1 MVPVVDFWF
10 TTPALKQPVTRDLSS
25 TLIDRLTQLLLSP
38 GSSLSLWSLLGA
50 LIIAAAYGVVKRKGR
65 AVSLRALLRALFPRR
80 WLLGASAQADLG
92 FTLLAVFASTALFGW
107 AVLSHVGIAAAV
119 AGVLGQPLVLDLPT
133 WLAVAA
139 MTFALWLAYEFA
151 YWLDHMLSHKIPA
164 LWAFHKVHHSAET
177 LSPLTVFRVHP
188 VDSIV
193 FYNIV
198 AAVTG
203 VTAGVMHW
211 LVGAGVSPLTVAGT
225 NVLLI
230 ASIFTIK
237 HLHHSHVWVSWR
249 GNWGRLILSPA
260 HHQIHHSVAREH
272 HDRNFGE
279 TLAVFDWLA
288 GTLHQPQAKRE
299 PLTFGVEDMNGPHS
313 ARGSLVMPFAD
324 AFSPLW
330 RRTAADA
337 ASIPV
342 APASMPDIRR
352 ALH

>member
-164 LWAFHKVHHSAET
+164 LWAFLMTGDGPVSAGIN
-177 LSPLTVFRVHP
+177 LMVGF
-188 VDSIV
+188 
-193 FYNIV
+193 V
-198 AAVTG
+198 A
-203 VTAGVMHW
+203 
-211 LVGAGVSPLTVAGT
+211 
-225 NVLLI
+225 LL
-230 ASIFTIK
+230 ALDWHF
-237 HLHHSHVWVSWR
+237 WR
-249 GNWGRLILSPA
+249 GGLAPDWWMSLRILLTGIVLIS
-260 HHQIHHSVAREH
+260 
-272 HDRNFGE
+272 F
-279 TLAVFDWLA
+279 
-288 GTLHQPQAKRE
+288 
-299 PLTFGVEDMNGPHS
+299 
-313 ARGSLVMPFAD
+313 
-324 AFSPLW
+324 
-330 RRTAADA
+330 
-337 ASIPV
+337 IPV
-342 APASMPDIRR
+342 VF
-352 ALH
+352 

>member
-1 MVPVVDFWF
+1 M
-10 TTPALKQPVTRDLSS
+10 LRDYAS
-25 TLIDRLTQLLLSP
+25 TLLDRPVQLLLSP
-38 GSSLSLWSLLGA
+38 GSSLSLWSLLAA
-50 LIIAAAYGVVKRKGR
+50 LLIAAGVAVTKRQGR
-65 AVSLRALLRALFPRR
+65 AVSLRAMARAMFPRHR
-80 WLLGASAQADLG
+80 LFGASARTDVG

-107 AVLSHVGIAAAV
+107 AVVSHLGISSAV
-119 AGVLGQPLVLDLPT
+119 AGALRAPLAIGVPS

-139 MTFALWLAYEFA
+139 MTFTLWLAYEFA

-198 AAVTG
+198 AVMTG
-203 VTAGVMHW
+203 VTAGIMHW
-211 LVGAGVSPLTVAGT
+211 LVGAGVSPLTLAGT

-237 HLHHSHVWVSWR
+237 HLHHSHVWISWR
-249 GNWGRLILSPA
+249 GRWGRLILSPA
-260 HHQIHHSVAREH
+260 HHQIHHSVAPEH

-299 PLTFGVEDMNGPHS
+299 LLVFGVEDMNDPHS
-313 ARGSLVMPFAD
+313 VRGSLVAPFV
-324 AFSPLW
+324 
-330 RRTAADA
+330 DA
-337 ASIPV
+337 AQSLVPE
-342 APASMPDIRR
+342 RR
-352 ALH
+352 PTLSPQ

>member
-1 MVPVVDFWF
+1 MTGLIPAVDVCF
-10 TTPALKQPVTRDLSS
+10 TTLALRRRVTHDLASILLDRPA
-25 TLIDRLTQLLLSP
+25 QLLLSP
-38 GSSLSLWSLLGA
+38 GSSLSLWSLLAA
-50 LIIAAAYGVVKRKGR
+50 LVIAAGVAIAKRKGR
-65 AVSLRALLRALFPRR
+65 AVSLRALSRAMFPRR
-80 WLLGASAQADLG
+80 LLVGPSARTDFG

-107 AVLSHVGIAAAV
+107 AVLSHLGIAAAV
-119 AGVLGQPLVLDLPT
+119 AGFFGEPLKLGLSS

-151 YWLDHMLSHKIPA
+151 YWLDHMLSHKVPA

-198 AAVTG
+198 AVVTG

-225 NVLLI
+225 NALLI

-237 HLHHSHVWVSWR
+237 HLHHSHVWISWR
-249 GNWGRLILSPA
+249 GKWGRLILSPA
-260 HHQIHHSVAREH
+260 HHQIHHSVAPEH

-279 TLAVFDWLA
+279 TLAIFDWLA
-288 GTLHQPQAKRE
+288 GTLHQPKAKRE
-299 PLTFGVEDMNGPHS
+299 PLTFGVAGMHKPHS
-313 ARGSLVMPFAD
+313 VQGAL
-324 AFSPLW
+324 
-330 RRTAADA
+330 
-337 ASIPV
+337 V
-342 APASMPDIRR
+342 APFVDAVRPYVAKKAGRK
-352 ALH
+352 AVA